1 MPKRLPA
8 FRRHPIADAA
18 WRDHVEGHLTR
29 REFLSRA
36 TAMGVTAAAFSA
48 APSPA
53 QAIRKQGGTLRIQ
66 MNVKALKDPRSYDWS
81 ELGNLTRGFLEYLVE
96 YQRDGTFEGQ
106 LLESWS
112 VNDDASVYSLNI
124 RSGVRWNN
132 GDAFTADDVLFNIA
146 RWCERDAPGNSMAS
160 RMEALVDP
168 ETGKLREG
176 AARVEGEHQLTLT
189 LSKPDVTLIANLSD
203 YPAAI
208 VHPSYDGGNPFL
220 HGIGTGPFRP
230 VEMSVG
236 GKCIL
241 ERHPDHAW
249 WGSEVLGGPY
259 VDQVEFIDYGTDPS
273 SWVSAAEGDEV
284 DLLYE
289 TVGDFIDVMDGL
301 GWIRSEAET
310 AATMVI
316 RTNQTAEVDGMTP
329 YAEAS
334 VRRALALLV
343 DNEICLELGYSGRG
357 TVAENHHVSPIH
369 PSYADIGPAPYE
381 PGQAKGDLE
390 AAGMMD
396 FEHELITIDDEWQR
410 NTGDAVAAQ
419 LRDAGLNVR
428 RTILPGSTFWQ
439 NWQGYPFSGTQ
450 WNHRPLAVQ
459 VLALAYRSNAV
470 WNETGYANPKFD
482 ALLDKAMA
490 LADAEARRPVMAKIQ
505 ALLREDG
512 VIIQPY
518 WRSLYNHHNGA
529 LVDAEKHPAHEIHL
543 HKIGFAS

>member
-1 MPKRLPA
+1 MSQRPFACPS
-8 FRRHPIADAA
+8 HPIADAA
-18 WRDHVEGHLTR
+18 RRDYAEGLLTR

-36 TAMGVTAAAFSA
+36 TAMGVTAGALTGLAGPVRA
-48 APSPA
+48 ERA
-53 QAIRKQGGTLRIQ
+53 QGGTLRIQ

-96 YQRDGTFEGQ
+96 YQRDGSFEGR

-112 VNDDASVYSLNI
+112 VNEDATVYTLNL

-132 GDAFTADDVLFNIA
+132 GDAFTAEDVLFNIT
-146 RWCERDAPGNSMAS
+146 RWCDRDAPGNSMAS

-168 ETGKLREG
+168 ASGKLRDG
-176 AARVEGEHQLTLT
+176 AVDVTGEHQLVLT
-189 LSKPDVTLIANLSD
+189 LSKPDITLIANLSD

-208 VHPSYDGGNPFL
+208 VHPSYNGGDPFE

-241 ERHPDHAW
+241 ERNTDHTW
-249 WGSEVLGGPY
+249 WGSEVFGGPY
-259 VDQVEFIDYGTDPS
+259 LDRVEFIDYGTDPS
-273 SWVSAAEGDEV
+273 SWVAAAEGGEV

-301 GWIRSEAET
+301 NWIRSEAET

-316 RTNQTAEVDGMTP
+316 RANQTVEVDGIKP
-329 YAEAS
+329 YADAA

-343 DNEICLELGYSGRG
+343 DNEICLELGYAGRG
-357 TVAENHHVSPIH
+357 TIAENHHVSPIH
-369 PSYADIGPAPYE
+369 PAYANIGPATYD
-381 PGQAKGDLE
+381 PGQAKSDLE
-390 AAGMMD
+390 AAGLMD

-419 LRDAGLNVR
+419 LRDAGLRVH
-428 RTILPGSTFWQ
+428 RTILPGGTFWQ
-439 NWQGYPFSGTQ
+439 NWQGYPFSATQ

-470 WNETGYANPKFD
+470 WNETGYANPEFD
-482 ALLDKAMA
+482 ALLDEAMA
-490 LADAEARRPVMAKIQ
+490 LADAQARRVVMAKIE
-505 ALLREDG
+505 ALLRQDG

-518 WRSLYNHHNGA
+518 WRSLYNHHNGT
-529 LVDAEKHPAHEIHL
+529 LIDAEKHPSHEIHL
-543 HKIGFAS
+543 HKIAFVA